1 MLAEPLH
8 VPEPGPKLLVR
19 LQFVLL
25 GSFLQQ
31 HELIHDFVFLLFRVH
46 VDLIALG
53 SSWSRTC
60 CALEKAGWSTV
71 KVQMR
76 EMFPPGTVCS
86 VDFFSPPSVSCCR
99 ARILHA
105 SGRRNVK
112 SASYLF
118 RTSVPLSTA
127 RVAAV
132 L

>member
-53 SSWSRTC
+53 SSWSRTY
-60 CALEKAGWSTV
+60 CALEKAGW
-71 KVQMR
+71 
-76 EMFPPGTVCS
+76 
-86 VDFFSPPSVSCCR
+86 
-99 ARILHA
+99 
-105 SGRRNVK
+105 
-112 SASYLF
+112 
-118 RTSVPLSTA
+118 RTE
-127 RVAAV
+127 
-132 L
+132 